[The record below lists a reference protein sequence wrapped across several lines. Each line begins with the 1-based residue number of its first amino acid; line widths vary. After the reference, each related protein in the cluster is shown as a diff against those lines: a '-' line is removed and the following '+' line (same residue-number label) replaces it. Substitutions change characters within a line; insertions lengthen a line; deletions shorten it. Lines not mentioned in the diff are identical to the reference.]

1 MNRRL
6 LVDGLHRS
14 TIQKMTIDMRMLNI
28 TKLLLIGALSAA
40 ATGNATAQPRGSTQA
55 FPDARSPS
63 QTDARRAAQ
72 LPTQIVRR
80 NHAAALTAA
89 DDIAIHELINR
100 VYLAEDSLDADALR
114 DAVTTDFTLEDSIT
128 GRSTGRDAFAAL
140 VLGGADFRAG
150 NRHTVLNLAVSPN
163 GDSRAIAVHYLM
175 ALRVF
180 GSDSETRD
188 LPRVLAFAIV
198 RDQIV
203 KEHGI
208 WRLEHRVSD
217 QVSISPSIVGDS
229 RLREQGA
236 RVIVPGS

>member
-1 MNRRL
+1 MPL
-6 LVDGLHRS
+6 FD
-14 TIQKMTIDMRMLNI
+14 IK
-28 TKLLLIGALSAA
+28 KLLLIGAVSAA
-40 ATGNATAQPRGSTQA
+40 AIGNAAAQPRPATRT
-55 FPDARSPS
+55 FPEARSPA
-63 QTDARRAAQ
+63 QTNERRAAQ
-72 LPTQIVRR
+72 LPMAIVRR
-80 NHAAALTAA
+80 NHIAALTAA

-100 VYLAEDSLDADALR
+100 VYLAEDSLDAEALK
-114 DAVTTDFTLEDSIT
+114 DAVTADFILEDSIT

-163 GDSRAIAVHYLM
+163 GHDDAMAVHYLM

-180 GSDSETRD
+180 GAETEARD

-198 RDQIV
+198 RDRLV

-208 WRLEHRVSD
+208 WRIAHRVSD
-217 QVSISPSIVGDS
+217 QVSILPSIVGDAH
-229 RLREQGA
+229 LREQGA